1 MKTKNQITKEEREKI
16 EQDYKLRTDAHEL
29 KVLRNFVEFCKQDF
43 VNAYMLSDVLR
54 NLSHVILTTNSLIT
68 ERGIPYD
75 TVIQIMDECELYYY
89 RRFLERLVN
98 HSCYPILEEKILEVK
113 KEIDSY
119 RDSLVVYRYEF
130 LGPGCKIILKSRGGK
145 EPEQLKEEMNTV
157 KAWAKSGI
165 FKGSAVVQFSHN

>member
-1 MKTKNQITKEEREKI
+1 MKTKNQITNEEREKI

-68 ERGIPYD
+68 EKEIPNE
-75 TVIQIMDECELYYY
+75 TVVQIMDECELYYY
-89 RRFLERLVN
+89 RRFIDRLES

-119 RDSLVVYRYEF
+119 GDSLVVYSYEF

-145 EPEQLKEEMNTV
+145 ESEQLQKEMDTV
-157 KAWAKSGI
+157 KVWAKSGV
-165 FKGSAVVQFSHN
+165 FKGTAVVQFSHS